1 MLSGKLSDRSRS
13 LSATLQGWLRYQD
26 YQLIAGLFI
35 RLLGIIYL
43 IAFASLLVQ
52 IQGLV
57 GDQGILPVGNLLD
70 YVREQAGGAHFY
82 RLPTIFWLGH
92 SNFTL
97 VAATIFG
104 CVVSLQI
111 IFNRWQRPALVL
123 AFVLYLSLFNVC
135 QPFLHFQWDGL
146 LLEAGFLA
154 IFLGSGSS
162 LIIWLFRVLLFK
174 LRFMS
179 GLSKLTSGDP
189 AWSGLT
195 ALNTYFEVQPLP
207 NPLAWYF
214 HHLPEWLLRS
224 ATAATLF
231 IEIIVPLMMFMPRR
245 WRFAAAWITILW
257 QLLIILS
264 SNHNWINLLTIAL
277 CLFLFDDKALRSV
290 LPKRLELLALR
301 QPLPG
306 PLAALKTTAI
316 ASMAVFILVISLAQ
330 LWVLSTGRTAGS
342 YLQTV
347 LEQMESYRALNMYH
361 VFPTMTT
368 ERIELEVFGS
378 YDGVEWRQYR
388 FKYKPEELDQRPRWV
403 MPHQPRLD
411 WQMWFVTLSAK
422 HLPWFEEFLY
432 SLLLESHDVGELL
445 QHNPFPDQP
454 PRYIRVEAVKYT
466 FTTPEQRAQTGLWW
480 QREGLGPF
488 LHLPGVMRAPEMQG
502 HQKVD

>member
-1 MLSGKLSDRSRS
+1 MR
-13 LSATLQGWLRYQD
+13 GWLRYQD
-26 YQLIAGLFI
+26 YELVAALFI
-35 RLLGIIYL
+35 RILGIIYL

-57 GDQGILPVGNLLD
+57 GSGGILPVGQLLD
-70 YVREQAGGAHFY
+70 YVNTEVGDARFY
-82 RLPTIFWLGH
+82 RLPTLFWLDH
-92 SNFTL
+92 SDTVL
-97 VAATIFG
+97 VAAAIYG

-111 IFNRWQRPALVL
+111 VFNWWQRPALIL

-154 IFLGSGSS
+154 IFLGSRSGV
-162 LIIWLFRVLLFK
+162 IIWLFRWLLFK

-207 NPLAWYF
+207 NPLAWYV

-231 IEIIVPLMMFMPRR
+231 IEILVPLMMFMPRR
-245 WRFAAAWITILW
+245 WRFAAAWITIVW
-257 QLLIILS
+257 QLLIIAT

-277 CLFLFDDKALRSV
+277 CLFLFDDKALRRVIPSKFEIPR
-290 LPKRLELLALR
+290 LP
-301 QPLPG
+301 QPSQAKFIVQSRSAMINL
-306 PLAALKTTAI
+306 
-316 ASMAVFILVISLAQ
+316 MAVFILIVSFAQ
-330 LWVLSTGRTAGS
+330 LWILSTKRPVIEP
-342 YLQTV
+342 LQTV
-347 LEQMESYRALNMYH
+347 VGQLESYRVVNMYH

-368 ERIELEVFGS
+368 ERIELVVSGS
-378 YDGVEWRQYR
+378 HDGREWKQYR
-388 FKYKPEELDQRPRWV
+388 FKYKPDELDQRPQWI

-411 WQMWFVTLSAK
+411 WQMWFVTLHPK
-422 HLPWFEEFLY
+422 HLPWFEEMLY
-432 SLLLESHDVGELL
+432 TLLQESHDVDSLL

-454 PRYIRVEAVKYT
+454 PRYIKVDTYRYT
-466 FTTPEQRAQTGLWW
+466 FTTPEQRAQTGHWW
-480 QREGLGPF
+480 QREAQGPI
-488 LHLPGVMRAPEMQG
+488 LPLPGVMRIPE
-502 HQKVD
+502 DEL